1 MSKKKC
7 DTQLPADTKRRIQ
20 QTLNV
25 EEKIYVFQETR
36 LILLG
41 YLGGGVLMGG
51 VSYLIDMAYLQR
63 LIIK

>member
-51 VSYLIDMAYLQR
+51 VS
-63 LIIK
+63 

>member
-7 DTQLPADTKRRIQ
+7 GTQLPADTKRRIQ

-36 LILLG
+36 LIHSG

-51 VSYLIDMAYLQR
+51 VS
-63 LIIK
+63 